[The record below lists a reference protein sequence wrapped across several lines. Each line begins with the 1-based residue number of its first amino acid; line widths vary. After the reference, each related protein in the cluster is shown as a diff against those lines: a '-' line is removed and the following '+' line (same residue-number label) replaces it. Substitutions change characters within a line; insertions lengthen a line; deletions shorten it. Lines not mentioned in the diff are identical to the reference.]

1 MKTPNDQLLEFYYR
15 RVESLESKIKQLQN
29 LVSKG
34 GAKGKEF
41 QFLAKGEFKKS
52 VGDLVDYKVTNE
64 EYKTAKL
71 EYNPLPTVN
80 NTSKDQLIIR
90 QSMVKA
96 ACEFHSS
103 RPQSD
108 IHTVLADSQLLIDF
122 INK

>member
-1 MKTPNDQLLEFYYR
+1 M
-15 RVESLESKIKQLQN
+15 
-29 LVSKG
+29 
-34 GAKGKEF
+34 KGKITHISPRGEYSNASGVF
-41 QFLAKGEFKKS
+41 NKYQVRFDDGKEYNFLAKGDFKKS
-52 VGDLVDYKVTNE
+52 VGDLVDYNVTNE

-71 EYNPLPTVN
+71 EYNPQPIVN
-80 NTSKDQLIIR
+80 NNSKDQLIIR

>member
-1 MKTPNDQLLEFYYR
+1 M
-15 RVESLESKIKQLQN
+15 
-29 LVSKG
+29 
-34 GAKGKEF
+34 KGKISHITPRGEYSNASVVFNKYQVRFDDGREF
-41 QFLAKGEFKKS
+41 QFLAKGDFKKS
-52 VGDLVDYKVTNE
+52 VGDLVEYKVTNE
-64 EYKTAKL
+64 EYKTARL
-71 EYNPLPTVN
+71 EYNPQPTVN
-80 NTSKDQLIIR
+80 NNSKDQLIIR

>member
-1 MKTPNDQLLEFYYR
+1 MKG
-15 RVESLESKIKQLQN
+15 KITHIIP
-29 LVSKG
+29 KG
-34 GAKGKEF
+34 EYTNASGSYNKYQVRFDDGKEF
-41 QFLAKGEFKKS
+41 QFLAKGNFKKNIN
-52 VGDLVDYKVTNE
+52 DLVEYQITNE

-71 EYNPLPTVN
+71 VFTPMPKIN
-80 NTSKDQLIIR
+80 NNKDQLIIR

-108 IHTVLADSQLLIDF
+108 IHTVIADSQLLIDF

>member
-1 MKTPNDQLLEFYYR
+1 M
-15 RVESLESKIKQLQN
+15 
-29 LVSKG
+29 
-34 GAKGKEF
+34 KGKITHIIPRGEYSNASGVFNKYQVRFDDGREF
-41 QFLAKGEFKKS
+41 QFLAKGDFKKS
-52 VGDLVDYKVTNE
+52 VGEMVEYKVTNE

-71 EYNPLPTVN
+71 EYNPQPTVN
-80 NTSKDQLIIR
+80 NNSKEQLIIR

-96 ACEFHSS
+96 SCEFHSS